1 MRNTAL
7 FFVLLGVVC
16 AGSYVAA
23 RKIDIKNVEIKKPM
37 ALASRFAPVPFTLK
51 NLSFTVVIVG
61 QNNGANVAK
70 TLSSVFSQCYENYR
84 VIYIDDA
91 SDDGSYDLARDLIY
105 DSSHLGQVTL
115 VRNEERLGH
124 LANIYRAVQICKD
137 EEIVVIL
144 QGEDWLAHEWVLQ
157 RLNAYYADPDLW
169 LTYGQYRDFPTYE
182 LGICQECKEM
192 NFRLQPFQTSHL
204 KTFYAALFKKIREP
218 DFIYGGQFL
227 PAASDLAYMTP
238 MLEMARDHSHFI
250 PEILYICNRES
261 HPKENREEHLRC
273 ERFVRSLI
281 PYQELIALEV
291 SACGE

>member
-1 MRNTAL
+1 MRSIAL
-7 FFVLLGVVC
+7 FFVLLGCVF
-16 AGSYVAA
+16 AGSYIAA
-23 RKIDIKNVEIKKPM
+23 RKIDIKGVENKVPI
-37 ALASRFAPVPFTLK
+37 AISSRFTPVAFTLK
-51 NLSFTVVIVG
+51 NLPFTVVIVG
-61 QNNGANVAK
+61 QNNGANVSK
-70 TLSSVFSQCYENYR
+70 TLASVFSQCYENYR

-91 SDDGSYDLARDLIY
+91 SDDGSYDLVRDLIY

-115 VRNEERLGH
+115 VRNEEKLGN
-124 LANIYRAVQICKD
+124 LANIYRAVQTCKD

-157 RLNAYYADPDLW
+157 RLNAYYANPDLW
-169 LTYGQYRDFPTYE
+169 LTYGQYRNFPTYE
-182 LGICQECKEM
+182 IGICDECKEI

-204 KTFYAALFKKIREP
+204 KTFYAALFKKIRET
-218 DFIYGGQFL
+218 DFIYGGKFL

-238 MLEMARDHSHFI
+238 MLEMARDHTHFI
-250 PEILYICNRES
+250 PEILYICNREA
-261 HPKENREEHLRC
+261 HPKENRDELIRC